1 MRKARA
7 TIWRKQ
13 EGSLRSGEEATE
25 RMTDK
30 DGVKNREKDGDQ
42 RDGNNEGR
50 DKAGGLGNCLGNI
63 MNEPQCV

>member
-1 MRKARA
+1 MRVGKTGR
-7 TIWRKQ
+7 IRLEWR
-13 EGSLRSGEEATE
+13 GSNGGNDRQRWSERQGE
-25 RMTDK
+25 RW
-30 DGVKNREKDGDQ
+30 RR